1 MALKDSVSKIT
12 LRKEYPYQ
20 CKIDLDKKKID
31 KKNKSTKQ

>member
-20 CKIDLDKKKID
+20 CKIDLDKKK
-31 KKNKSTKQ
+31 K